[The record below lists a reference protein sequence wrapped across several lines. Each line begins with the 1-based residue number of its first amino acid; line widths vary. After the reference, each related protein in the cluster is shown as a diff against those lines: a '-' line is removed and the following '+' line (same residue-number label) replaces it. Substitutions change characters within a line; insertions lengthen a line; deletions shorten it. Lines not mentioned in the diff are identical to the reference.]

1 MATLDKAVS
10 LAAQAHLGQ
19 TDKAGAPYIL
29 HPLRVMFRCRS
40 AAAMM
45 AAVLHDVVEDTPV
58 TLADLRSQGFP
69 EEVVRAVGC
78 LTRLADETYEAFIER
93 VKTDPVALEVKVADL
108 EDNMDLRR
116 LADPQ
121 PRDLER
127 LAKYRRAWRE
137 LTGR

>member
-1 MATLDKAVS
+1 MSTLERAIEI
-10 LAAQAHLGQ
+10 AARAHAGQ
-19 TDKAGAPYIL
+19 LDKAGAPYIL

-40 AAAMM
+40 EAAMM
-45 AAVLHDVVEDTPV
+45 AAVLHDVVEDTPI
-58 TLADLRSQGFP
+58 TLADLRAKGFP
-69 EEVVRAVGC
+69 EAVVAAVGS
-78 LTRLADETYEAFIER
+78 LTRLPDETYEAFITR
-93 VKTDPVALEVKVADL
+93 VQDDPIAKEVKIADL

-127 LAKYRRAWRE
+127 LSKYRRAWRV

>member
-1 MATLDKAVS
+1 MATLDRAVA

-29 HPLRVMFRCRS
+29 HPLRVMFRCQS
-40 AAAMM
+40 ESAMM
-45 AAVLHDVVEDTPV
+45 AAVLHDVVEDTSI
-58 TLADLRSQGFP
+58 TLAELRSQGFS
-69 EEVVRAVGC
+69 EAVISAVAS
-78 LTRLADETYEAFIER
+78 LTRLPDETYEAFIVR
-93 VKTDPVALEVKVADL
+93 VQGDPIAKEVKIADL

-121 PRDLER
+121 PKDLER
-127 LAKYRRAWRE
+127 LSKYRRAWRE